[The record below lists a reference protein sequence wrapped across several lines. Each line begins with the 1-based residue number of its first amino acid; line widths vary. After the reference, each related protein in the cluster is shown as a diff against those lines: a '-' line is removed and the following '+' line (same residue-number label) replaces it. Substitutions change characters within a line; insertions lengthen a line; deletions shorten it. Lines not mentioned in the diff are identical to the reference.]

1 MVEACLTV
9 AYSSMAS
16 GDDDGQEQNM
26 QVANVAGR
34 PHIVV
39 DGGMV
44 ERQCGQRRAVPR

>member
-1 MVEACLTV
+1 
-9 AYSSMAS
+9 
-16 GDDDGQEQNM
+16 M

-44 ERQCGQRRAVPR
+44 DVSAGQRRAVPR